1 MGATRPNPASP
12 SDATRKAVADAS
24 GEQKS
29 NAGGAEDRS
38 DGSGGAGG
46 SGAGGSGDPGPDI
59 PLGVR
64 VRRQAATGP
73 AGQPGTI
80 RVVAYDGSI
89 HELEGAAAID
99 RLPGFL
105 GKTGTTVW
113 VDLVGPTQRQAET
126 VGKALG
132 LHPLIVE
139 DVLEGNQRAKIETTD
154 GVVHIVLFHLTYG
167 DEVIASELDAVLG
180 KGFLLTVHNSDWD
193 PRAGHHLAGD
203 IAPILSHGAD
213 HLLWAITDDLIDGY
227 FPFADRIGDAID
239 DVQDQVVRKAT
250 PDTIEQVFKLKREL
264 IQVRRAISP
273 VREVFNQ
280 LTNRDEELIDPEE
293 IVYFRDIY
301 DHVIRLTDELD
312 NYRELAAATLDV
324 YLTQVNNNLSV
335 IMKRLTGVTVIL
347 AGIGA
352 VAGIFG
358 MSEAGAALRGGEA
371 SGFWII
377 TLFVLGIAAIAA
389 IILRKI
395 DWI

>member
-1 MGATRPNPASP
+1 MAANPQNPAS
-12 SDATRKAVADAS
+12 
-24 GEQKS
+24 
-29 NAGGAEDRS
+29 RS
-38 DGSGGAGG
+38 DGEEDADRTRVPRT
-46 SGAGGSGDPGPDI
+46 ALTDPPDPESI

-64 VRRQAATGP
+64 VRRQPATGP

-80 RVVAYDGSI
+80 RVTACVGRDAE
-89 HELEGAAAID
+89 ELEGAKAVD
-99 RLPGFL
+99 RLAELVARPDS
-105 GKTGTTVW
+105 TVW
-113 VDLVGPTQRQAET
+113 VDLVAPTQRQSDD

-154 GVVHIVLFHLTYG
+154 GVVHIVLFHLAYG
-167 DEVIASELDAVLG
+167 DTVVASEVDLVLG
-180 KGFLLTVHNSDWD
+180 ERFLLTVHNSDFD
-193 PRAGHHLAGD
+193 PRTGHHLAGGMG
-203 IAPILSHGAD
+203 PIMSHGPD
-213 HLLWAITDDLIDGY
+213 HLLWAICDDLVDGY

-239 DVQDQVVRKAT
+239 TVQDEVIRKNT
-250 PDTIEQVFKLKREL
+250 PDTIERVFALKREL

-280 LTNRDEELIDPEE
+280 LTNRDEALIDDEE
-293 IVYFRDIY
+293 VIYFRDIY

-352 VAGIFG
+352 AAGIFG
-358 MSEAGAALRGGEA
+358 MSEAGAAFNGGEA
-371 SGFWII
+371 TGFWLV
-377 TLFVLGIAAIAA
+377 TVFVVAVAVVAAV
-389 IILRKI
+389 ILHRL

>member
-1 MGATRPNPASP
+1 MASTRQSPASH
-12 SDATRKAVADAS
+12 SDPDADVVLAT
-24 GEQKS
+24 
-29 NAGGAEDRS
+29 
-38 DGSGGAGG
+38 
-46 SGAGGSGDPGPDI
+46 
-59 PLGVR
+59 R

-73 AGQPGTI
+73 TGQPGTI
-80 RVVAYDGSI
+80 RIAAMEGEDVS
-89 HELEGAAAID
+89 ESEGAAA
-99 RLPGFL
+99 L
-105 GKTGTTVW
+105 GHLHELLAKPDPAVW
-113 VDLVGPTQRQAET
+113 VDLVAPTAAQAKE

-154 GVVHIVLFHLTYG
+154 GIVHIVLFHLSYG
-167 DEVIASELDAVLG
+167 EAVVASELDIVLG
-180 KGFLLTVHNSDWD
+180 PGFLLTVHNTDWD
-193 PRAGHHLAGD
+193 PRDGHHLAEGLG
-203 IAPILSHGAD
+203 PVLKHGPD
-213 HLLWAITDDLIDGY
+213 HLLWAIADDLIDGY

-250 PDTIEQVFKLKREL
+250 PDTVEQLFKLKREL

-280 LTNRDEELIDPEE
+280 LTNRDEQVIDDDE

-312 NYRELAAATLDV
+312 NYRELASSTLDV

-358 MSEAGAALRGGEA
+358 MSEAATAINGGEGT
-371 SGFWII
+371 GFWAI
-377 TLFVLGIAAIAA
+377 TAVVVAAAA
-389 IILRKI
+389 VAAVVLRKI

>member
-1 MGATRPNPASP
+1 MAATPRNPASP
-12 SDATRKAVADAS
+12 SDPGSAPGPEAERRNDGPT
-24 GEQKS
+24 S
-29 NAGGAEDRS
+29 NAGGAQ
-38 DGSGGAGG
+38 AG
-46 SGAGGSGDPGPDI
+46 PGPDQPDI

-64 VRRQAATGP
+64 VRRQSATGP

-80 RVVAYDGSI
+80 RVVAFEDDKV
-89 HELEGAAAID
+89 EALEGNAAVE
-99 RLPGFL
+99 RLPTLL
-105 GKTGTTVW
+105 GAGHPAIW
-113 VDLVGPTQRQAET
+113 VDLVAPTQHQAET
-126 VGKALG
+126 VGAVLG

-139 DVLEGNQRAKIETTD
+139 DILEGNQRAKIETTD
-154 GVVHIVLFHLTYG
+154 GIVHIVLFHLSYG
-167 DEVIASELDAVLG
+167 DAVVASELDAVLA
-180 KGFLLTVHNSDWD
+180 KGYLLTVHNTDWD
-193 PRAGHHLAGD
+193 PRAGHHLASGLE
-203 IAPILSHGAD
+203 PILRHGPD
-213 HLLWAITDDLIDGY
+213 HLLWAITDDLVDGY

-239 DVQDQVVRKAT
+239 DVQDDVIRKAT
-250 PDTIEQVFKLKREL
+250 PDTVERVFKLKREL

-280 LTNRDEELIDPEE
+280 LTNRDELLIDADE

-301 DHVIRLTDELD
+301 DHLIRLTDELD
-312 NYRELAAATLDV
+312 NYRELAASTLDV

-358 MSEAGAALRGGEA
+358 MSEAGVALRGGES
-371 SGFWII
+371 SGFWVI
-377 TLFVLGIAAIAA
+377 TAFVVGLGAIAA